1 MEGGIAMTYR
11 RLVCVIALG
20 AVLCA
25 GCSWTRVR
33 PIQSYEDRRTTG
45 FRFYAT
51 KPYLLVTNEAVQVV
65 YLPDYTR
72 GYAVRW
78 GSILSKARLS
88 IQLQDGVTLKESQST
103 VDATSIFGALR
114 DMFKEAG
121 TEALARAA
129 AAPPRASGKFEG
141 LYEIVYDEKTGVL
154 KGLRKV
160 ADAPALSS

>member
-1 MEGGIAMTYR
+1 MTYR
-11 RLVCVIALG
+11 RFACVLALG

-33 PIQSYEDRRTTG
+33 PLRNYEDRRTTG
-45 FRFYAT
+45 YRFYAT

-78 GSILSKARLS
+78 GSLLSKARLA
-88 IQLQDGVTLKESQST
+88 IQLQNGVTLKESQST
-103 VDATSIFGALR
+103 VDATSIFGAMR
-114 DMFKEAG
+114 DIFKDAG

-129 AAPPRASGKFEG
+129 AAPPRASGKFEA
-141 LYEIVYDEKTGVL
+141 LYEIVYDEKTGAL

-160 ADAPALSS
+160 ADAPVPSS